1 MVGHG
6 APAHRCS
13 AIWLPQ
19 LLLPDSNLLDVRH
32 QQPLG
37 LLLLLRPAAWG
48 LLRLSFYHRFQIGAL
63 CPGGNLGGSG
73 EGGEDGM

>member
-6 APAHRCS
+6 PSAHRCS
-13 AIWLPQ
+13 PCWLP
-19 LLLPDSNLLDVRH
+19 LVLLPDSNLLDVGH

-37 LLLLLRPAAWG
+37 LLLLLRPEGWG
-48 LLRLSFYHRFQIGAL
+48 LLLLSFYHGFQIGAL

-73 EGGEDGM
+73 EGGEDGI